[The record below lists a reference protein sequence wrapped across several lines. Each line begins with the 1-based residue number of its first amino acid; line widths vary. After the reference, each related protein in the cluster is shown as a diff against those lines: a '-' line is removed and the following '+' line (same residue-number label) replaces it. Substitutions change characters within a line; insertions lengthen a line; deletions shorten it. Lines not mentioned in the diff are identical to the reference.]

1 MNLTKSIF
9 ILVYLISP
17 ISYLII
23 YSIFT
28 LIRKNDILISIYQI
42 LPMLAIYYLVA
53 SVIASIFLKKS
64 LKRFKMSMKKS
75 KSKLFLGL
83 ETKT

>member
-9 ILVYLISP
+9 ILVYLIST

-53 SVIASIFLKKS
+53 SVIASIFFEKIIKKIQDVNE
-64 LKRFKMSMKKS
+64 K
-75 KSKLFLGL
+75 
-83 ETKT
+83 E

>member
-53 SVIASIFLKKS
+53 SVIASIFFEKIIKNIQDVNE
-64 LKRFKMSMKKS
+64 K
-75 KSKLFLGL
+75 
-83 ETKT
+83 E

>member
-53 SVIASIFLKKS
+53 SVIASIFFEKIIKKIQDVNG
-64 LKRFKMSMKKS
+64 K
-75 KSKLFLGL
+75 
-83 ETKT
+83 E

>member
-23 YSIFT
+23 YCIFT

-53 SVIASIFLKKS
+53 SVIASIFFEKIIKKIQDVNE
-64 LKRFKMSMKKS
+64 K
-75 KSKLFLGL
+75 
-83 ETKT
+83 E

>member
-53 SVIASIFLKKS
+53 SVIASIFFEKIIKKIQDINE
-64 LKRFKMSMKKS
+64 K
-75 KSKLFLGL
+75 
-83 ETKT
+83 E

>member
-1 MNLTKSIF
+1 MNLTKFIF

-53 SVIASIFLKKS
+53 SVIASIFFEKIIKKIQDVNE
-64 LKRFKMSMKKS
+64 K
-75 KSKLFLGL
+75 
-83 ETKT
+83 E

>member
-42 LPMLAIYYLVA
+42 LPMLAIYYLVT
-53 SVIASIFLKKS
+53 SVIASIFFEKIIKKIQDVNE
-64 LKRFKMSMKKS
+64 K
-75 KSKLFLGL
+75 
-83 ETKT
+83 E

>member
-28 LIRKNDILISIYQI
+28 LIRKNDILISIYQL

-53 SVIASIFLKKS
+53 SVIASIFFEKIIKKIQDVNE
-64 LKRFKMSMKKS
+64 K
-75 KSKLFLGL
+75 
-83 ETKT
+83 E

>member
-53 SVIASIFLKKS
+53 SVIASIF
-64 LKRFKMSMKKS
+64 F
-75 KSKLFLGL
+75 
-83 ETKT
+83 

>member
-53 SVIASIFLKKS
+53 SVIASIF
-64 LKRFKMSMKKS
+64 
-75 KSKLFLGL
+75 
-83 ETKT
+83 

>member
-53 SVIASIFLKKS
+53 SVIASIFFEKNH
-64 LKRFKMSMKKS
+64 
-75 KSKLFLGL
+75 
-83 ETKT
+83 